1 MVGNGQITHNF
12 FGFRKNL
19 YKIGFLGIYRKC
31 DPRQFL
37 LTVNNCDSIQKSCLL
52 QQLIGLP
59 SCKTRTVYFIMWF
72 WYRYFRNY
80 CIKLAITDKTCFQV
94 VCSMLPACGSYNI
107 MVKYVSNVKKNSAGK
122 NGSHSWI
129 YR

>member
-52 QQLIGLP
+52 QQLIGAIILP
-59 SCKTRTVYFIMWF
+59 LLCDFGTAILEIIASDLQLQ
-72 WYRYFRNY
+72 
-80 CIKLAITDKTCFQV
+80 IKLASK
-94 VCSMLPACGSYNI
+94 
-107 MVKYVSNVKKNSAGK
+107 
-122 NGSHSWI
+122 
-129 YR
+129 